1 MRRINREEKKNAT
14 RQKIIDCAL
23 QLFAQ
28 QGYAQTTV
36 NQITEQ
42 AGVAKGTF
50 FNYFANKEVVLC
62 DIQLTLATEEISRL
76 QYKQGPIIPLMR
88 EALMGMVRQLPAESP
103 LILALFQSTLNNST
117 LLELEKTKNEEFKQ
131 MLAAAIELAQERGEI
146 SKSMPAKMIAELA
159 VQTYDGVLLYWSKGL
174 GDEQLSNQMA
184 ISFELFFK
192 GLTP

>member
-88 EALMGMVRQLPAESP
+88 EALMGMVRQLPAERP